1 MRTIIRAAPLC
12 AALCLLPLAG
22 CSTPPPPRYV
32 QHLLV
37 AHRTQ
42 TVQFSQAQKRQLRC
56 PPPSATV
63 VRAYKAAVKAKATYA
78 QLNDVL
84 IWFGPNYGTCAG
96 NMDRVLDMKIRAP
109 APST

>member
-1 MRTIIRAAPLC
+1 
-12 AALCLLPLAG
+12 
-22 CSTPPPPRYV
+22 
-32 QHLLV
+32 
-37 AHRTQ
+37 
-42 TVQFSQAQKRQLRC
+42 
-56 PPPSATV
+56 V

-78 QLNDVL
+78 QLNDAL